1 MFRPE
6 LHIPQRLRGLSAWF
20 TMLLMC
26 LGTVLGIVTFLL
38 LTGAGPVKLDGE
50 LLNNLLKANGIL
62 VALMAL
68 MVLRQLY
75 GLWQDYR
82 MGTPGTGLHIRL
94 ISIFSLIAALPAIL
108 VAVFA
113 TLNRGLDAWFSDQT
127 RSIVES
133 ATVVAEDYLK
143 NAAEATRSDVANIS
157 ADLVQQRSLYD
168 SDRQGFLRR
177 TARHAALRNLSAI
190 YVFDPTVKKVEINV
204 AADKEIRFL
213 APEDED
219 ILKADQGELIVIQ
232 PSSGGNIVRSL
243 IKLQN
248 FPNHY
253 LYVYRVISRD
263 VMNQLSKTRAAKAE
277 YTALLEQRSGVQT
290 AFALVYALV
299 TLILLLAAIWLGL
312 WFADR
317 LVTPIIRLL
326 NASRQVADGNFNAK
340 VQTIDGPGDLM
351 TLSRTF
357 NMMTDQIRLHRD
369 ELVHTNEQ
377 LDDRRRFTEAMLAG
391 VSAGIIGIDEH
402 KRISLV
408 NRSAET
414 LLGLQKEDL
423 LGHPLYDVQQEFSK
437 LYEQALARPSGN
449 AEAQIDTQIKGRDVS
464 FFARMTTETSDTSEH
479 GYVLTFDDITDL
491 VSAQRNSAWSD
502 IARRIAHEIKN
513 PLTPI
518 QLSAERLKRKYLKEI
533 KSDPAVFEQ
542 CTDTIIRQVGDLGR
556 IVDEFSSF
564 ARMPKAAPE
573 MNALFETVR
582 DATILQRVTASDI
595 AVDLDIPETTLKFE
609 FDRRLITQ
617 AITNLVKN
625 AREAIEGRMPLPSGE
640 TGLVKITAGLE
651 KTSDGER
658 PFVRVVDN
666 GIGLPKDNRHR
677 LAEPYMTTRD
687 KGTGL
692 GLAIVKRIME
702 EHGGRLKLEDAPGGQ
717 GASVTLEF
725 AALDTSRSDEA
736 AAKTTR
742 TLKGAA

>member
-6 LHIPQRLRGLSAWF
+6 LHIPQRLRGMSAWF
-20 TMLLMC
+20 TMLLMFM
-26 LGTVLGIVTFLL
+26 GTVLGIITFLL
-38 LTGAGPVKLDGE
+38 LTGVGPVTLNPD
-50 LLNNLLKANGIL
+50 LLNTLLWANAGL
-62 VALMAL
+62 VFLMAL
-68 MVLRQLY
+68 MVLRQLW
-75 GLWQDYR
+75 GLWRDYR

-94 ISIFSLIAALPAIL
+94 ISIFSIIAALPAVL

-113 TLNRGLDAWFSDQT
+113 TVTLNRGLDSWFSERT
-127 RSIVES
+127 RAIVES

-143 NAAEATRSDVANIS
+143 NAIEATRSDVANIN
-157 ADLVQQRSLYD
+157 ADLVQQYTLFGTD
-168 SDRQGFLRR
+168 KQGFLRR
-177 TARHAALRNLSAI
+177 VARHAQLRNLSAI
-190 YVFDPTVKKVEINV
+190 YIFDPQNKKVEINV
-204 AADKEIRFL
+204 AANKEIPFVV
-213 APEDED
+213 PPDD
-219 ILKADQGELIVIQ
+219 TILKADQGELVIIQ
-232 PSSGGNIVRSL
+232 PSPNGNIVRSL

-248 FPNHY
+248 FPSHY
-253 LYVYRVISRD
+253 LYVYRVISPTVVD
-263 VMNQLSKTRAAKAE
+263 QLVKTRAAKAE
-277 YTALLEQRSGVQT
+277 YDTLLDQRTGVQLT
-290 AFALVYALV
+290 FALVYALV
-299 TLILLLAAIWLGL
+299 TLILLLAAIWMGL

-340 VQTIDGPGDLM
+340 VSTIDGPGDLM

-369 ELVHTNEQ
+369 ELVRTNEQ

-391 VSAGIIGIDEH
+391 VSAGVIGIDEN
-402 KRISLV
+402 KRISLL

-414 LLGLQKEDL
+414 LLGKPHDELIGQ
-423 LGHPLYDVQQEFSK
+423 PLIEVEPEFAD

-449 AEAQIDTQIKGRDVS
+449 SEAQISTQINGRDVS
-464 FFARMTTETSDTSEH
+464 FFARMTTETSDTAEH

-533 KSDPAVFEQ
+533 KTDPAVFEQ

-564 ARMPKAAPE
+564 ARMPKAVPE
-573 MNALFETVR
+573 ANALYDTVR
-582 DATILQRVTASDI
+582 DATVLQRVSSSDI
-595 AVDLDIPETTLKFE
+595 AIEMKLPSEEMSFA

-625 AREAIEGRMPLPSGE
+625 AREAVEARLPMPNGE
-640 TGLVKITAGLE
+640 KGLVQVEAGLE
-651 KTSDGER
+651 QTSEVAR
-658 PFVRVVDN
+658 PFVRVTDN

-677 LAEPYMTTRD
+677 LAEPYMTTRE

-702 EHGGRLKLEDAPGGQ
+702 EHGGRLRLEDSPGGQ

-725 AALDTSRSDEA
+725 AALDDA
-736 AAKTTR
+736 AGTTKR

>member
-6 LHIPQRLRGLSAWF
+6 LHIPQRLRGLSAWL
-20 TMLLMC
+20 TMLLM
-26 LGTVLGIVTFLL
+26 LAGTVLGIITFLL
-38 LTGAGPVKLDGE
+38 LTGVGPVRLNPDLIDKL
-50 LLNNLLKANGIL
+50 LWANATL
-62 VALMAL
+62 VLLMAM
-68 MVLRQLY
+68 MVLRQLWN
-75 GLWQDYR
+75 LLRDFR

-94 ISIFSLIAALPAIL
+94 ISIFSVIAALPAIL

-113 TLNRGLDAWFSDQT
+113 TVTLNRGLDSWFSDRT
-127 RSIVES
+127 RAIVDS
-133 ATVVAEDYLK
+133 ATIVAEDYLK
-143 NAAEATRSDVANIS
+143 NAIEATRSDVANIN
-157 ADLVQQRSLYD
+157 ADLVQQRTLYNTD
-168 SDRQGFLRR
+168 KQGFLRR
-177 TARHAALRNLSAI
+177 VARHAQLRNLSAI
-190 YVFDPTVKKVEINV
+190 YIFDPKLQKVEINV
-204 AADKEIRFL
+204 AASKEIPFV
-213 APEDED
+213 APPEDS
-219 ILKADQGELIVIQ
+219 ILKADQGELVIIQ
-232 PSSGGNIVRSL
+232 PSPNGNIVRSL

-248 FPNHY
+248 FPNQY
-253 LYVYRVISRD
+253 LYVYRVVSPLVID
-263 VMNQLSKTRAAKAE
+263 QLVKTRAAKAE
-277 YTALLEQRSGVQT
+277 YDALLTQRTGVQLT
-290 AFALVYALV
+290 FALVYALV

-340 VQTIDGPGDLM
+340 VLTIDGPGDLM

-369 ELVHTNEQ
+369 ELVNTNEQ

-391 VSAGIIGIDEH
+391 VSAGVIGIDED

-414 LLGLQKEDL
+414 LLGRPHDELI
-423 LGHPLYDVQQEFSK
+423 GRPLVEVEAQFAD

-449 AEAQIDTQIKGRDVS
+449 AEAQISTQVDGRDIS
-464 FFARMTTETSDTSEH
+464 FIARMTTETSDTAEH

-533 KSDPAVFEQ
+533 KSDPIVFEQ

-564 ARMPKAAPE
+564 ARMPKALPE
-573 MNALFETVR
+573 DNQLYDTVR
-582 DATILQRVTASDI
+582 DATVLQRVSSSDI
-595 AVDLDIPETTLKFE
+595 AIELILPEQELSFA

-625 AREAIEGRMPLPSGE
+625 AREAVEARLPMPQNE
-640 TGLVKITAGLE
+640 TGLVQVEAGLDDTPLGL
-651 KTSDGER
+651 K
-658 PFVRVVDN
+658 PFVRVTDN
-666 GIGLPKDNRHR
+666 GIGLPKDNRQR
-677 LAEPYMTTRD
+677 LAEPYMTTRE

-702 EHGGRLKLEDAPGGQ
+702 EHGGRLKLEDSPGGQ

-725 AALDTSRSDEA
+725 AALENA
-736 AAKTTR
+736 AGTTIR

>member
-6 LHIPQRLRGLSAWF
+6 LHIPQRLRGMSAWF
-20 TMLLMC
+20 TMLLMF

-38 LTGAGPVKLDGE
+38 LTGVGPVKLNPD
-50 LLNNLLKANGIL
+50 LLSTLLLANGGL
-62 VALMAL
+62 VFLMAL
-68 MVLRQLY
+68 MVLRQLW
-75 GLWQDYR
+75 GLWRDYR

-113 TLNRGLDAWFSDQT
+113 TVTLNRGLDSWFSERT
-127 RSIVES
+127 RAIVDS
-133 ATVVAEDYLK
+133 ATIVAEDYLK
-143 NAAEATRSDVANIS
+143 NAIEATRSDVASIS
-157 ADLVQQRSLYD
+157 ADLVQQRD
-168 SDRQGFLRR
+168 MFDVDKQGFLNRV
-177 TARHAALRNLSAI
+177 ASHAKQRNLSAI
-190 YVFDPTVKKVEINV
+190 YVFDPKTRKVDIFAAGRDIPFV
-204 AADKEIRFL
+204 APPDDAT
-213 APEDED
+213 
-219 ILKADQGELIVIQ
+219 LKADQGELVIIQ
-232 PSSGGNIVRSL
+232 PSANGNIVRSL

-253 LYVYRVISRD
+253 LYVYRVVSPAVID
-263 VMNQLSKTRAAKAE
+263 QLVKTRAAKAE
-277 YTALLEQRSGVQT
+277 YDALLDQRTGLQVT
-290 AFALVYALV
+290 FALVYALV

-340 VQTIDGPGDLM
+340 VSTIDGPGDLM

-369 ELVHTNEQ
+369 ELVNTNEQ
-377 LDDRRRFTEAMLAG
+377 LDDRRRFSEAMLAG
-391 VSAGIIGIDEH
+391 VSAGVIGIDEN

-414 LLGLQKEDL
+414 LLGKPHGELIGQL
-423 LGHPLYDVQQEFSK
+423 LIEVEPEFAD

-449 AEAQIDTQIKGRDVS
+449 AEAQISTQINGRDVS
-464 FFARMTTETSDTSEH
+464 FFARMTTETSDTAEH

-564 ARMPKAAPE
+564 ARMPKAQPE
-573 MNALFETVR
+573 ANELYDTVR
-582 DATILQRVTASDI
+582 NATILQRVTASDI
-595 AVDLDIPETTLKFE
+595 AIEVILPSKDLEFA

-625 AREAIEGRMPLPSGE
+625 AREAVEARLPLPEGE
-640 TGLVKITAGLE
+640 QGLVKVEAGLE
-651 KTSDGER
+651 HMPEGAK
-658 PFVRVVDN
+658 PFIRVTDN

-677 LAEPYMTTRD
+677 LAEPYMTTRE

-702 EHGGRLKLEDAPGGQ
+702 EHGGRLRLEDAPGGQ

-725 AALDTSRSDEA
+725 AALENA
-736 AAKTTR
+736 AGTTIR
-742 TLKGAA
+742 TLEGAA

>member
-1 MFRPE
+1 MVLMF
-6 LHIPQRLRGLSAWF
+6 
-20 TMLLMC
+20 
-26 LGTVLGIVTFLL
+26 LGTVLGIITFLL
-38 LTGAGPVKLDGE
+38 LTGVGPVKLNPD
-50 LLNNLLKANGIL
+50 LLNTLLWANAGL
-62 VALMAL
+62 VSLMAL
-68 MVLRQLY
+68 MVLRQLW
-75 GLWQDYR
+75 GLWRDYR

-94 ISIFSLIAALPAIL
+94 ISIFSIIAALPAVL

-113 TLNRGLDAWFSDQT
+113 TVTLNRGLDSWFSERT
-127 RSIVES
+127 RAIVES

-143 NAAEATRSDVANIS
+143 NAIEATRSDVANIN
-157 ADLVQQRSLYD
+157 ADLVQQRAFFD
-168 SDRQGFLRR
+168 NDRQGFLQRV
-177 TARHAALRNLSAI
+177 ARHAALRNLSAI
-190 YVFDPTVKKVEINV
+190 YIFDPKIQKVEINV
-204 AADKEIRFL
+204 AANK
-213 APEDED
+213 D
-219 ILKADQGELIVIQ
+219 IPFVVPPDDALLKADAGELVIIQ
-232 PSSGGNIVRSL
+232 PSPNGNIVRSL

-248 FPNHY
+248 FSNHY
-253 LYVYRVISRD
+253 LYVYRVVSPTVID
-263 VMNQLSKTRAAKAE
+263 QLVKTRAAKAE
-277 YTALLEQRSGVQT
+277 YDALLVQRTGVQLT
-290 AFALVYALV
+290 FALVYALV
-299 TLILLLAAIWLGL
+299 TLILLLAAIWMGL

-326 NASRQVADGNFNAK
+326 NASRQVADGNFGAK
-340 VQTIDGPGDLM
+340 VSTIDGPGDLM

-369 ELVHTNEQ
+369 ELVRTNEQ

-391 VSAGIIGIDEH
+391 VSAGVIGIDES
-402 KRISLV
+402 KNISLL

-414 LLGLQKEDL
+414 LLGKPHDEL
-423 LGHPLYDVQQEFSK
+423 LGRPLVEVEPEFSE

-449 AEAQIDTQIKGRDVS
+449 SEAQISTQINGRDVS
-464 FFARMTTETSDTSEH
+464 FFARMTTETSDTAEH

-533 KSDPAVFEQ
+533 KSDPVVFEQ

-573 MNALFETVR
+573 SNELYDTVR
-582 DATILQRVTASDI
+582 DATMLQRVSSSDI
-595 AVDLDIPETTLKFE
+595 AIEIVLPPETLRFD

-625 AREAIEGRMPLPSGE
+625 AREAVEVRTPLPEGE
-640 TGLVKITAGLE
+640 TGRVQVEAGLE
-651 KTSDGER
+651 ETRDGAK
-658 PFVRVVDN
+658 PFVRVTDN

-677 LAEPYMTTRD
+677 LAEPYMTTRE

-702 EHGGRLKLEDAPGGQ
+702 EHGGSLRLEDSPGGQ

-725 AALDTSRSDEA
+725 AVLEVA
-736 AAKTTR
+736 AGTKIR
-742 TLKGAA
+742 TLEGAA

>member
-1 MFRPE
+1 
-6 LHIPQRLRGLSAWF
+6 
-20 TMLLMC
+20 MLLMF
-26 LGTVLGIVTFLL
+26 LGTALGIITFLL
-38 LTGAGPVKLDGE
+38 LTGVGPVKLNPD
-50 LLNNLLKANGIL
+50 LLNTLLWANAGL
-62 VALMAL
+62 VFLMAL
-68 MVLRQLY
+68 MVLRQLW
-75 GLWQDYR
+75 GLWRDYR

-94 ISIFSLIAALPAIL
+94 ISIFSVIAALPALL

-113 TLNRGLDAWFSDQT
+113 TVTLNRGLDSWFSERT
-127 RSIVES
+127 RAIVES

-143 NAAEATRSDVANIS
+143 NAIEATRSDVANIN
-157 ADLVQQRSLYD
+157 ADLVQQRAFFD
-168 SDRQGFLRR
+168 NDRQGFLQRV
-177 TARHAALRNLSAI
+177 ARHAALRNLSAI
-190 YVFDPTVKKVEINV
+190 YIFDPKIQKVEINV
-204 AADKEIRFL
+204 AANK
-213 APEDED
+213 D
-219 ILKADQGELIVIQ
+219 IPFVVPPDDALLKADAGELVIIQ
-232 PSSGGNIVRSL
+232 PSPNGNIVRSL

-248 FPNHY
+248 FSNHY
-253 LYVYRVISRD
+253 LYVYRVVSPSVID
-263 VMNQLSKTRAAKAE
+263 QLVKTRAAKAE
-277 YTALLEQRSGVQT
+277 YDALLVQRTGVQLT
-290 AFALVYALV
+290 FALVYALV
-299 TLILLLAAIWLGL
+299 TLILLLAAIWMGL

-340 VQTIDGPGDLM
+340 VSTIDGPGDLM

-369 ELVHTNEQ
+369 ELVRTNEQ

-391 VSAGIIGIDEH
+391 VSAGVIGIDEN
-402 KRISLV
+402 KNISLL

-414 LLGLQKEDL
+414 LLGKPHDEL
-423 LGHPLYDVQQEFSK
+423 LGRPLVEVEPEFAE

-449 AEAQIDTQIKGRDVS
+449 SEAQISTQINGRDVS
-464 FFARMTTETSDTSEH
+464 FFARMTTETSDTAEH

-533 KSDPAVFEQ
+533 KSDPVVFEQ

-573 MNALFETVR
+573 ANELYDTVR
-582 DATILQRVTASDI
+582 DATMLQRVSSSDI
-595 AVDLDIPETTLKFE
+595 AIEIHLPPETLRFD

-625 AREAIEGRMPLPSGE
+625 AREAVEVRLPLPEGE
-640 TGLVKITAGLE
+640 LGRVQVEAGLE
-651 KTSDGER
+651 ETREGSK
-658 PFVRVVDN
+658 PFVRVTDN

-677 LAEPYMTTRD
+677 LAEPYMTTRE

-702 EHGGRLKLEDAPGGQ
+702 EHGGRLRLEDSPGGQ

-725 AALDTSRSDEA
+725 AVLEDA
-736 AAKTTR
+736 AGTIIR
-742 TLKGAA
+742 TLEGAA